1 MVKFFLKGTNQEV
14 SVGDKVKITTPIKTP
29 YGEVNSTFEVVVTQA
44 SLEQLIK
51 DGLVIKSTPSLKPY
65 VKHISGKLNLS
76 IKQTCEFLD
85 ELKSVFPFAHYTLV
99 MEAIAE
105 VMNSEREF
113 KGVKYAITPK
123 GLVTYV
129 GNPKAKEYTTPTF
142 YTESDALKAKELL
155 AIFKDNLPYAG
166 K

>member
-29 YGEVNSTFEVVVTQA
+29 YGEVDSTFEVVVTQA

-65 VKHISGKLNLS
+65 VRAISIKLNLS
-76 IKQTCEFLD
+76 IKQTYEFLD
-85 ELKSVFPFAHYTLV
+85 ELKSAFPYAHYYLI
-99 MEAIAE
+99 METIAE
-105 VMNSEREF
+105 VMNGEIFCKS
-113 KGVKYAITPK
+113 GYVVTPK
-123 GLVTYV
+123 GNVIPITDNTKISLPIFL
-129 GNPKAKEYTTPTF
+129 NKE
-142 YTESDALKAKELL
+142 DAEKAKELL
-155 AIFKDNLPYAG
+155 DIFRANLPYEG

>member
-29 YGEVNSTFEVVVTQA
+29 YGEVESTFEVVVTQA

-51 DGLVIKSTPSLKPY
+51 DGLVIKSTPNLKPY
-65 VKHISGKLNLS
+65 VKAISRKLNLS
-76 IKQTCEFLD
+76 IKQTYEFLD
-85 ELKSVFPFAHYTLV
+85 ELKSVFPYAHYYLI

-105 VMNSEREF
+105 VMNGETFCKSGYVVTS
-113 KGVKYAITPK
+113 KGIVVPIIDATKISLPVF
-123 GLVTYV
+123 L
-129 GNPKAKEYTTPTF
+129 NKE
-142 YTESDALKAKELL
+142 DAEEAKELL
-155 AIFKDNLPYAG
+155 DIFGANLPYAG